1 MESSNDAQHVARDQP
16 SMFRPPVNRAMR
28 TLDRAFFR
36 TTMPISA
43 AKIFNNSEISK
54 VRQELTKSKDL
65 LTVPRLSAVRNIE
78 EEDGVRKA
86 LLLREDLKHDG
97 AFNGFDS
104 VLGVFRLHCWSG
116 RGENESRYKWTWSP
130 TVSALVERGAATIV
144 PFDVVLDYDHWSYA
158 DIINA
163 ILPEEELHDAPQ
175 GYTQVGHVAHLNLRE
190 QFLPYKYLIAEIIKD
205 KNASIRTVINKTE
218 DVGSHSQFR
227 TFPFELLTGDND
239 LNVIQHEQGCEF
251 RFDYAR
257 VYWNSRLETE
267 HRRLVEKFQPGQM
280 VCDVMAGVGP
290 FAVPAGK
297 KKIFVWANDLNPHG
311 HEVME
316 DAVVRNK
323 VQDFVTPFNSDGR
336 EFIKSS
342 AISLLEAKP
351 VTVTIQP
358 KIKHRSERKKMAEEG
373 NNNAPKPEIYE
384 RPTIFDHYVMNLPAT
399 AIEFLDAFQGV
410 YAGKESLFSPNTPQP
425 LPMATLRMKWMITLI
440 SASGYPNG
448 LDTQSPRRIESGGSG
463 NPAIELAIYNVRL
476 VSPNKQM
483 FCASFRLPGEVAF
496 RKV

>member
-1 MESSNDAQHVARDQP
+1 MESSNDAQHVARDES
-16 SMFRPPVNRAMR
+16 SMFRPPINRAMR

-36 TTMPISA
+36 TTIPVSA
-43 AKIFNNSEISK
+43 AKIFKNSEISK

-65 LTVPRLSAVRNIE
+65 LVVPRVSAVRDIK

-86 LLLREDLKHDG
+86 LLLREDLKHD
-97 AFNGFDS
+97 D
-104 VLGVFRLHCWSG
+104 
-116 RGENESRYKWTWSP
+116 KWTWSP

-144 PFDVVLDYDHWSYA
+144 PYDVVLDYDHWSYA

-190 QFLPYKYLIAEIIKD
+190 QFLPYKYLIAEIIRD

-227 TFPFELLTGDND
+227 TFPFEVLTGEND

-311 HEVME
+311 HEVMQ

-323 VQDFVTPFNSDGR
+323 VQDFVTPFNLDGR
-336 EFIKSS
+336 DFIKSS
-342 AISLLEAKP
+342 AISLLEAEP
-351 VTVTIQP
+351 VTVSIQQ
-358 KIKHRSERKKMAEEG
+358 KIKHRSERKKLVEAG
-373 NNNAPKPEIYE
+373 NEPKPEVYE
-384 RPTIFDHYVMNLPAT
+384 RPTIFDHYVMNLPAS

-410 YAGKESLFSPNTPQP
+410 YAGKESLFAPNTSQP
-425 LPMATLRMKWMITLI
+425 LPMVHVYCFSGHSENEVDDHIDICQRISERIGYTIT
-440 SASGYPNG
+440 PE
-448 LDTQSPRRIESGGSG
+448 DRVDGSG

-476 VSPNKQM
+476 VAPNKQM